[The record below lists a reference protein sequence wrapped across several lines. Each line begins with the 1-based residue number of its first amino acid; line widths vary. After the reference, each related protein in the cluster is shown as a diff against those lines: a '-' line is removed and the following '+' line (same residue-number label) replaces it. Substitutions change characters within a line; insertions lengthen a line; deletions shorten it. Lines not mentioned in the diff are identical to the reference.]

1 MEKTKQFSISEIMN
15 NVTKEKEFHL
25 TVKDGYRRI
34 HLGRYKSQEE
44 VNAQLEKAKTNF
56 DEFYNNLLLKNK
68 RGKNYYFKNNEKNNW
83 ANQYEAYINKNNKRI
98 YLGSWKTEEEAI
110 EIVDLA
116 KRDLEAALVKVEK
129 NSLKYFENKRGKNY
143 YRSGNGFQVAIK
155 RGAGAVNKVKWYW
168 LGTYKT
174 EIEAQAIVSAFYSYE
189 KENGTLEGVEDY
201 IKKNKLEIIKAIKNE
216 E

>member
-1 MEKTKQFSISEIMN
+1 MAKTNHFKIDEILN
-15 NVTKEKEFHL
+15 KVSKEKEFHL
-25 TVKDGYRRI
+25 TVKEGYKRI
-34 HLGRYKSQEE
+34 HLGQYKTEE
-44 VNAQLEKAKTNF
+44 EANMAMLEAKNNF
-56 DEFYNNLLLKNK
+56 NEFYNKLSLKNK
-68 RGKNYYFKNNEKNNW
+68 RGKNYYFKNNEKNHW
-83 ANQYEAYINKNNKRI
+83 ANQYEAYINKNKKRI

-110 EIVDLA
+110 EIVELA
-116 KRDLEAALVKVEK
+116 KRDLEAALVKVEE
-129 NSLKYFENKRGKNY
+129 NSQKYFENKRGKNY

>member
-1 MEKTKQFSISEIMN
+1 MEKSKQFLISEIMN

-25 TVKDGYRRI
+25 TVKDGCRRI

-44 VNAQLEKAKTNF
+44 VNLQLEKAKENF
-56 DEFYNNLLLKNK
+56 DEFYNNLLFKYK

-83 ANQYEAYINKNNKRI
+83 ADQYEAYITIDKKRI
-98 YLGSWKTEEEAI
+98 YLGTWKTEEEAI

-116 KRDLEAALVKVEK
+116 KKNLEAALVKVEE
-129 NSLKYFENKRGKNY
+129 NSRNYKEKKRGKNY
-143 YRSGNGFQVAIK
+143 YRSGNGYQVAIK

-168 LGTYKT
+168 LGSYKT
-174 EIEAQAIVSAFYSYE
+174 EEEAQAIVKAFYSYE
-189 KENGTLEGVEDY
+189 KENGSLEGVEDY
-201 IKKNKLEIIKAIKNE
+201 IKKNKLRIIEAIKNE